1 MFETMRAV
9 TGVHVVNVDGTGTP
23 MDGFARS
30 SGNGVNHTISDA
42 FAVMVLA
49 CLAA

>member
-1 MFETMRAV
+1 MRAV

-23 MDGFARS
+23 MDGVARS
-30 SGNGVNHTISDA
+30 SGNDMNHTISDA

-49 CLAA
+49 SLAA